1 MTDNGNAKPRLRSRL
16 WFHNPHNPGMTAL
29 YLERYLNYGLTK
41 EELTSDKPIIAIAQ
55 TGSDLSPCNRHH
67 LELADRVRDGIRD
80 AGGIAFE
87 FPVHPIQE
95 TGKRPTAALDRNLAY
110 LGLVELLFGYPID
123 GVVLTTGCDKTTPA
137 CLMAA
142 ATVNIPAIVLSGGPM
157 LNGWRNGERVGSGTI
172 VWKAREE
179 QAAGRIDYDEFIDI
193 VSASAPSVG
202 HCNTMGT
209 ASTMNALAEAL
220 GMSLPGCAAIPAPY
234 RERAQIA
241 YETGRRA
248 VEIVHA
254 DLKPSD
260 ILTRKAFENAIVAC
274 SAIGGSTNAP
284 IHINAIA
291 RHIGVALTIADWEE
305 IGYRVPLLVN
315 MQPAGKYLGEE
326 YYRAGGL
333 PAVMHELARAGRIHA
348 DALTINGKT
357 MGENVAG
364 AGAQDSDVILPY
376 GNPLR
381 ETAGFKVLRGNLF
394 DSAIMKTSVI
404 SEEFRRRYLAN
415 PADPEAFEG
424 RAVVFEGPEDYHH
437 RIDDPSLGI
446 DENTILVIRGVG
458 AIGYPGSAE
467 VVNMQPPAALI
478 KRGVTS
484 LPCIGDGRQS
494 GTSGSPSILNASPEA
509 AAGGGLAL
517 LRTGDRIRV
526 DLKAGGADILISD
539 EELAQRRAA
548 LEKAGGFKYPP
559 SQTPWQEIQRGMVD
573 QLADGMVLRPA
584 VKYHDV
590 AQKFV
595 PRDNH

>member
-1 MTDNGNAKPRLRSRL
+1 MTDTGNAKPPLRSRL
-16 WFHNPHNPGMTAL
+16 WFDNPHNPGMTAL

-41 EELTSDKPIIAIAQ
+41 EELTSGKPIIGIAQ

-67 LELADRVRDGIRD
+67 LELAKRVREGIRD

-179 QAAGRIDYDEFIDI
+179 QAAGRIDYQEFIDI
-193 VSASAPSVG
+193 VAASAPSVG

-234 RERAQIA
+234 RERPQIA

-248 VEIVHA
+248 VEIVHE

-291 RHIGVALTIADWEE
+291 RHIGVGVTMADWED

-333 PAVMHELARAGRIHA
+333 PAVMNELVRAGRIHA

-364 AGAQDSDVILPY
+364 ARAQDSDVILPY
-376 GNPLR
+376 GNPLKP
-381 ETAGFKVLRGNLF
+381 TAGFKVLRGNLF
-394 DSAIMKTSVI
+394 SSAIMKTSVI

-415 PADPEAFEG
+415 PKDPEAFEG

-446 DENTILVIRGVG
+446 DEGSILVIRGVG
-458 AIGYPGSAE
+458 PIGYPGSAE

-509 AAGGGLAL
+509 AAGGGLAV
-517 LRTGDRIRV
+517 LRTGDRIRI
-526 DLKAGGADILISD
+526 DLKAGTADILIT
-539 EELAQRRAA
+539 EKELTQRRAE

-559 SQTPWQEIQRGMVD
+559 SQTPWQEIQRGMVE
-573 QLADGMVLRPA
+573 QLADGMVLQPA
-584 VKYHDV
+584 VKYQHV

>member
-1 MTDNGNAKPRLRSRL
+1 MTDKEDAKPRLRSRL

-80 AGGIAFE
+80 AGGVAFE

-157 LNGWRNGERVGSGTI
+157 LNGWRNGERVGSGTV

-179 QAAGRIDYDEFIDI
+179 QAAGRIDYEEFIDI

-248 VEIVHA
+248 VEIVRE

-291 RHIGVALTIADWEE
+291 RHVGVPLTMADWEE

-333 PAVMHELARAGRIHA
+333 PAVLHELARAGRIHA

-357 MGENVAG
+357 IGENVAG
-364 AGAQDSDVILPY
+364 ARAQDSDVILPY
-376 GNPLR
+376 GNPMK

-446 DENTILVIRGVG
+446 DEGTILVIRGVG
-458 AIGYPGSAE
+458 PIGYPGSAE

-509 AAGGGLAL
+509 AAGGGLAI

-526 DLKAGGADILISD
+526 DLRAGSADILISED
-539 EELAQRRAA
+539 ELAQRRTA
-548 LEKAGGFKYPP
+548 LEEAGGFKYPP

-573 QLADGMVLRPA
+573 QLADGMVLQPA
-584 VKYHDV
+584 VKYRRV